1 MDAVLSKT
9 TTKELTA
16 ARYVARF
23 NAEKAALRRAYCN
36 LFGFWR
42 SCALKRCR
50 RERSCGGDAGACLA
64 RRVKE
69 VPRENQWRARQQI
82 LSATPAEAGP
92 PERTAREF
100 LAEGLVS

>member
-1 MDAVLSKT
+1 MDAVLSKNAS
-9 TTKELTA
+9 KQLTP

-42 SCALKRCR
+42 ACALKRCR
-50 RERSCGGDAGACLA
+50 KERACSGDAGVCLA
-64 RRVKE
+64 RRINE
-69 VPRENQWRARQQI
+69 VSREIQWRARQQVMR
-82 LSATPAEAGP
+82 ATPAEAGA

-100 LAEGLVS
+100 LPGALV